1 MEQDNNFKNAL
12 YKAWLESL
20 PLMEPEDLPGMQ
32 IFVKTLTGKTFT
44 LDVSASEP
52 ITSVKAKIQDKRATL
67 SYSGKQLKGATG
79 TLSDYN
85 VQKMSTIF
93 EGPVLG
99 GGAGAGVGVK
109 KHMKKSDAIDKTVQK
124 MKTAFSTKMKI
135 DSGDLLESAPQG
147 LADVDERVRKVV
159 ANLRGVQSDDP
170 DFVEEVLE
178 ALGEESMRAVL
189 EILSIKKGLRPE
201 EKISMLAH
209 AMVPELHYLARC
221 ETHLKTH
228 TLNVLTA
235 FAEAYTTLF
244 AESKGGEVVFQHEKF
259 QDIVKDYNSFRRG
272 LKGKARARSSAAASR
287 DAEVEEVEEVEE
299 VIAVK
304 RGCIIS

>member
-1 MEQDNNFKNAL
+1 MKASDTIDKLKAAILDASSSITFAGKPLKDN
-12 YKAWLESL
+12 
-20 PLMEPEDLPGMQ
+20 G
-32 IFVKTLTGKTFT
+32 
-44 LDVSASEP
+44 
-52 ITSVKAKIQDKRATL
+52 R
-67 SYSGKQLKGATG
+67 

-85 VQKMSTIF
+85 IQSESTVH
-93 EGPVLG
+93 ESEKLA

-287 DAEVEEVEEVEE
+287 DAEVEEVEEV
-299 VIAVK
+299 IAVK